1 MNITLRQLGYFK
13 ALAEQ
18 RNFGRAAE
26 VVNISQPA
34 LSVQIKELES
44 TLGQKLVER
53 RARDVVLTPFGRL
66 ILAHAIR
73 VLDEIQ
79 GLTEAARWQGGLAG
93 RLSLG
98 IIPTIAPY
106 ILPGVLEALRSRD
119 ISLDVQVREAKTDQL
134 IADIQSGQLDAA
146 IMARPVASE
155 GLSER
160 LLFEDR
166 FLLAGTAVRLSALGQ
181 GVDALRPTSLAHSPL
196 LLLEDGHCLTDQAL
210 EVCGRGRGHAQI
222 DMGASSLG
230 TLSRLVAAGFGL
242 TLMPE
247 IAAATEV
254 RAAPGIYLR
263 RFTPP
268 EPARQIVLVRR
279 HSTHDEVWFE
289 KLAEVLQAV
298 GQSMISHARVDQ
310 PERSDMSDTR
320 PAPETAQ
327 ADITGTLT
335 KRDGHSLP

>member
-1 MNITLRQLGYFK
+1 MNITLRQISYFK

-34 LSVQIKELES
+34 LSVQIKELEN

-66 ILAHAIR
+66 ILSHAVR
-73 VLDEIQ
+73 VLDEVQ
-79 GLTEAARWQGGLAG
+79 ALTEAARWQGGLAG

-134 IADIQSGQLDAA
+134 IADVQNGQLDAA
-146 IMARPVASE
+146 IMARPVTSE
-155 GLSER
+155 GLTER

-166 FLLAGTAVRLSALGQ
+166 FLLAGTPVRLAALGKEAE
-181 GVDALRPTSLAHSPL
+181 ALRPTSLAHSPL

-247 IAAATEV
+247 IAAATEL

-263 RFTPP
+263 RFAPP

-279 HSTHDEVWFE
+279 HSTHNEVWFE
-289 KLAEVLQAV
+289 KLAEVLESA
-298 GQSMISHARVDQ
+298 G
-310 PERSDMSDTR
+310 RSLINLSRASVSDVSEASGAR
-320 PAPETAQ
+320 PAPDLAQ
-327 ADITGTLT
+327 VEIY
-335 KRDGHSLP
+335 RDTH

>member
-1 MNITLRQLGYFK
+1 MNVTLRQLSYFK

-26 VVNISQPA
+26 AVNISQPA
-34 LSVQIKELES
+34 LSVQIKELEN

-66 ILAHAIR
+66 ILSHVTR
-73 VLDEIQ
+73 VLGEVQ
-79 GLTEAARWQGGLAG
+79 ALSEAARWQGGLAG

-98 IIPTIAPY
+98 VIPTIAPY
-106 ILPGVLEALRSRD
+106 ILPDVLESLRSRD
-119 ISLDVQVREAKTDQL
+119 ISLDVQIREAKTDQL
-134 IADIQSGQLDAA
+134 IADIQNGQLDAA
-146 IMARPVASE
+146 IMARPVAAE
-155 GLSER
+155 GLRER

-166 FLLAGTAVRLSALGQ
+166 FLLAGTAVRLAALGT
-181 GVDALRPTSLAHSPL
+181 GAEALRPTSLAQSPL

-247 IAAATEV
+247 IAAATEI
-254 RAAPGIYLR
+254 RATSGMYLR
-263 RFTPP
+263 RFAPP

-279 HSTHDEVWFE
+279 YSTHDEAWFE
-289 KLAEVLQAV
+289 KLAEVLQSV
-298 GQSMISHARVDQ
+298 GQGLIEQTRK
-310 PERSDMSDTR
+310 EEGETR
-320 PAPETAQ
+320 PAPELAQ
-327 ADITGTLT
+327 ADIH
-335 KRDGHSLP
+335 RDTH

>member
-1 MNITLRQLGYFK
+1 MSVTFRQLHYFK

-26 VVNISQPA
+26 MVNISQPA
-34 LSVQIKELES
+34 LSVQIKELE
-44 TLGQKLVER
+44 TLLGDKLVER

-66 ILAHAIR
+66 ILEHATR
-73 VLDEIQ
+73 VLQDVQ
-79 GLTEAARWQGGLAG
+79 ALTEAARWQGGLAG

-134 IADIQSGQLDAA
+134 IADIQNGQLDAA
-146 IMARPVASE
+146 IMAHPVAAE

-166 FLLAGTAVRLSALGQ
+166 FLLAGTVARLAALGQ
-181 GVDALRPTSLAHSPL
+181 GAEALRPTSLAQTPL
-196 LLLEDGHCLTDQAL
+196 LLLEDGHCLTEQAL

-247 IAAATEV
+247 IAATTEL
-254 RAAPGIYLR
+254 RAASGIKLR
-263 RFTPP
+263 RFAPP
-268 EPARQIVLVRR
+268 EPARQIVLARR
-279 HSTHDEVWFE
+279 KSTHDEVWFE
-289 KLAEVLQAV
+289 KLAEILKAV
-298 GQSMISHARVDQ
+298 GQDMIDEARHTQ
-310 PERSDMSDTR
+310 PGMR
-320 PAPETAQ
+320 PAPQTAQ
-327 ADITGTLT
+327 ATTQKDT
-335 KRDGHSLP
+335 R

>member
-1 MNITLRQLGYFK
+1 MNITLRQLSYFK

-34 LSVQIKELES
+34 LSVQIKELEN

-66 ILAHAIR
+66 ILAHSAR
-73 VLDEIQ
+73 VLDEMQ
-79 GLTEAARWQGGLAG
+79 ALSEAARWQGGLAG

-134 IADIQSGQLDAA
+134 IADIQHGQLDAA
-146 IMARPVASE
+146 ILARPVAAE

-166 FLLAGTAVRLSALGQ
+166 FLLAGTEVRLAALGQ
-181 GVDALRPTSLAHSPL
+181 GAEALRPISLAHSPL

-254 RAAPGIYLR
+254 GAAPGIQLR
-263 RFTPP
+263 RFAPP

-289 KLAEVLQAV
+289 KLAEVLEVV
-298 GQSMISHARVDQ
+298 GLGLIALARADVS
-310 PERSDMSDTR
+310 ETR
-320 PAPETAQ
+320 PASELTQ
-327 ADITGTLT
+327 AELH
-335 KRDGHSLP
+335 RDTH